1 MEQLKIIVDEN
12 GMVNV
17 WKDGIK
23 QNNIKSIDF
32 HADNEHIGASKLK
45 IEQDL
50 MRKETKM
57 FDNYFNS
64 ISYKLPECK
73 IDIKLD
79 DLKINYNYNDEMIKA
94 INEYFEYDKKINEKV
109 IQDEIIESL
118 NKEIENSCKLNNK
131 SKKKRK

>member
-17 WKDGIK
+17 WKDGIR

-32 HADNEHIGASKLK
+32 QADNENIGISKLK

-73 IDIKLD
+73 IDVTLD
-79 DLKINYNYNDEMIKA
+79 DLKIDYDWNAEMIKA
-94 INEYFEYDKKINEKV
+94 INEHFEHDKKVREYLK
-109 IQDEIIESL
+109 
-118 NKEIENSCKLNNK
+118 KTNNK
-131 SKKKRK
+131 SR